1 MIATII
7 VSSWSLL
14 ILSTVAVIL
23 KPNCLTW
30 FAFLGFFICAFW
42 SMALV
47 Y

>member
-1 MIATII
+1 MLEVEITL
-7 VSSWSLL
+7 SWSLL
-14 ILSTVAVIL
+14 ILSVISLIL

-30 FAFLGFFICAFW
+30 FAFLGFMVCAFW